1 MFHRWYLTTPPP
13 IPIEMETLNISEMP
27 FYYFIS
33 LINLIKAHNKQKITI
48 MKEID
53 KTGIEIVID

>member
-1 MFHRWYLTTPPP
+1 
-13 IPIEMETLNISEMP
+13 METLNNSEMP
-27 FYYFIS
+27 FYYIIS